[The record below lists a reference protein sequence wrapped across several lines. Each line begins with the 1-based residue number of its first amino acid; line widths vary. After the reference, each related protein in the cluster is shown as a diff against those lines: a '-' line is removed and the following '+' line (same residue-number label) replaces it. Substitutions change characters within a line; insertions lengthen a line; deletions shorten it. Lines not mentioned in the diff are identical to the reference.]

1 MTTISRTERQLRLAL
16 AETFIKGQ
24 RPTQRHLAE
33 LVRRAGIECTQ
44 RQVGIY
50 FTKWSEAGLCETQ
63 RAGNGHSGAAYIF
76 NFSGRPYDTVTLR
89 HIVEPVLVAA
99 DQSDDGGFAMKLR
112 SALRLALG
120 VDEYNAD
127 GRLLLQCEE
136 VTPAQFYELPE
147 RAYAAALQSSG
158 KRAAANYRSAVRAL
172 LRDAVHASSVPIV
185 FPKIWEDD
193 AWSEARDRYF
203 GSTVGPLSSTMRQYR
218 TYWHH
223 YAATARELPSK
234 PRGPADVTAAMV
246 EEICAALKRKAKMYL
261 PNQVKTM
268 LRWVARVHHEGPY
281 VAHVGQGGVTWTRNG
296 WRNAD
301 RLLGPSNEAAAD
313 GDWPT
318 FLRIVEHNG
327 YGRPWLE
334 HLEWYGE
341 FVSLPEF
348 EIEQR
353 EERFP
358 TRPARWRLDPTTRIS
373 RVNHLRM
380 ILFHAPRIIGKP
392 ADKLTVH
399 DVLGDGG
406 RRMLAGLRARWAER
420 YKLKEVSS
428 ANSHSVEDLVL
439 ALGLLARSLA
449 LRIEHAIAR
458 GADAGLAGL
467 GTAPLTQQQA
477 AYETT
482 YKSAREQAKAI
493 ELARKREPSGH
504 GDNSVRSVRRIIEN
518 TPARYWIAVLDES
531 MRHVQSHLRHDARG
545 MRLEH
550 DPGAGLTRYDFFCL
564 VTDTYYHGWLVT
576 TGMRISETAH
586 VRLDLQYDDDRRS
599 RRVVHLR
606 SADRK
611 ETTNTL
617 AHECM
622 VRERFVP
629 AWLEQLYLEQAR
641 PFFMQEWPVAAAGR
655 GKRRDVQQHPWLFVD
670 RKGRPVGCPE
680 EDGDGEGRDK
690 IRLRG
695 TLAGLRKQWQVHCAR
710 VAVKLGLP
718 VSVAP
723 REYSN
728 HVVRIAMGYQ
738 IRQEFGLTEAANYLG
753 DQEGS
758 IIGHYEGVSGK
769 LVDHSTLGG
778 QYVPFEPPTMVRER
792 QKRTVADAARES
804 GAESRAQLAGAAQA
818 RLRLALDRL
827 VEQFATGEIEQTQFM
842 ERSRRLE
849 GALAAT

>member
-1 MTTISRTERQLRLAL
+1 MTTITKTERQLRLAL
-16 AETFIKGQ
+16 VEAFIKAQ

-33 LVRRAGIECTQ
+33 LVRRAGVECTQ

-50 FTKWSEAGLCETQ
+50 FTKWSEAGECETQ
-63 RAGNGHSGAAYIF
+63 KARSGHDGAAYIF
-76 NFSGRPYDTVTLR
+76 NFTGRPCDAISLR
-89 HIVEPVLVAA
+89 DIVEPAL
-99 DQSDDGGFAMKLR
+99 QGGEKGEDGGFAMKLR
-112 SALRLALG
+112 SALRLALV
-120 VDEYNAD
+120 VDEHNSDA
-127 GRLLLQCEE
+127 RLLRRCGD
-136 VTPAQFYELPE
+136 VPPAEFHGLPD
-147 RAYAAALQSSG
+147 RAYAAALESGG

-172 LRDAVHASSVPIV
+172 LRDAATARVIPIV
-185 FPKIWEDD
+185 FPRIWEDD
-193 AWSEARDRYF
+193 AWLEARDRYF
-203 GSTVGPLSSTMRQYR
+203 GSGIGRLSATMRQYR

-223 YAATARELPSK
+223 YAATAKELPSK
-234 PRGPADVTAAMV
+234 PGGPADVTVPMV

-281 VAHVGQGGVTWTRNG
+281 VAHVGQAGVTWTRNG

-301 RLLGPSNEAAAD
+301 RLLGPDNEAGAD
-313 GDWPT
+313 GDWST
-318 FLRIVEHNG
+318 FLRIVKYNG

-341 FVSLPEF
+341 LISLPEF

-358 TRPARWRLDPTTRIS
+358 TRPARWRLDPTTRVS
-373 RVNHLRM
+373 RLNHLRM
-380 ILFHAPRIIGKP
+380 ILFHAPRIIGKS
-392 ADKLTVH
+392 AGELTVF

-406 RRMLAGLRARWAER
+406 RKMLAGLRARWAER

-439 ALGLLARSLA
+439 AVGLLAKSLA

-458 GADAGLAGL
+458 GTDANLTCL

-482 YKSAREQAKAI
+482 YKSAREQAKVI
-493 ELARKREPSGH
+493 ELSRGRESSGH
-504 GDNSVRSVRRIIEN
+504 GDNSVRNVRRIIES
-518 TPARYWIAVLDES
+518 TPASYWIAVLDES
-531 MRHVQSHLRHDARG
+531 MRQVQSHLRHDARG

-550 DPGAGLTRYDFFCL
+550 DQGAGLTRYDFFCL
-564 VTDTYYHGWLVT
+564 VADTYYHGWLVT

-586 VRLDLQYDDDRRS
+586 VRLDLQYDDDHRS
-599 RRVVHLR
+599 RRIVNLR
-606 SADRK
+606 SVDRK
-611 ETTNTL
+611 ETRNTL
-617 AHECM
+617 PHECM

-641 PFFMQEWPVAAAGR
+641 PFFMDEWPSTTTPRRKGR
-655 GKRRDVQQHPWLFVD
+655 VGVHHPWLFVD

-680 EDGDGEGRDK
+680 EDSDGEGRNK
-690 IRLRG
+690 LRLRN
-695 TLAGLRKQWQVHCAR
+695 TLSALRKQWQAHCAR
-710 VAVKLGLP
+710 LAVKLGLP
-718 VSVAP
+718 ISVMP

-778 QYVPFEPPTMVRER
+778 DYVPFEPPTMTRAR
-792 QKRTVADAARES
+792 QKRTVTEEARDTAAQ
-804 GAESRAQLAGAAQA
+804 SRMQIAGAAQE
-818 RLRLALDRL
+818 RLQFALDRL
-827 VEQFATGEIEQTQFM
+827 VDQFATGEIDQMQFM

-849 GALAAT
+849 GALAPR

>member
-1 MTTISRTERQLRLAL
+1 MTTVSKTEIQLRMAL
-16 AETFIKGQ
+16 AEAFIKGR
-24 RPTQRHLAE
+24 RPTHRLLAE
-33 LVRRAGIECTQ
+33 IVRRAGVECTQ

-63 RAGNGHSGAAYIF
+63 RAGNGHTGAAYIF
-76 NFSGRPYDTVTLR
+76 NFSGRPHDTVTLR

-99 DQSDDGGFAMKLR
+99 DQGDTAAFAMKLR
-112 SALRLALG
+112 SALRIALG
-120 VDEYNAD
+120 VDEYNSDA
-127 GRLLLQCEE
+127 RLLRQCEE
-136 VTPAQFYELPE
+136 VGPAQFYELPD
-147 RAYAAALQSSG
+147 RAYAAALQLGG
-158 KRAAANYRSAVRAL
+158 KRTAANYRSAVRAL
-172 LRDAVHASSVPIV
+172 LREALQANIIPIV
-185 FPKIWEDD
+185 FPRIWEDD

-203 GSTVGPLSSTMRQYR
+203 GSAVGPLSPTMRQYR

-223 YAATARELPSK
+223 YAATAKALPSR
-234 PRGPADVTAAMV
+234 PAGPADVTSAMV

-281 VAHVGQGGVTWTRNG
+281 VAHVGQAGVTWTRNG

-327 YGRPWLE
+327 YGLPWLN

-341 FVSLPEF
+341 FLSLPEF
-348 EIEQR
+348 DIEQC
-353 EERFP
+353 EDRFP

-392 ADKLTVH
+392 AGELTVH

-439 ALGLLARSLA
+439 ALGLLARSVA

-458 GADAGLAGL
+458 GSEEWLAGL
-467 GTAPLTQQQA
+467 GTAPLAQQQA
-477 AYETT
+477 SYETT

-504 GDNSVRSVRRIIEN
+504 GDNSVRSVRRIIKN
-518 TPARYWIAVLDES
+518 TPASYWIAVLDES
-531 MRHVQSHLRHDARG
+531 MRNVQSHLRHDARG

-550 DPGAGLTRYDFFCL
+550 DPSAGLTRYDFFCL
-564 VTDTYYHGWLVT
+564 VADAYYHGWLIT

-586 VRLDLQYDDDRRS
+586 VRLDLQYNEERRS
-599 RRVVHLR
+599 RRIVHLR

-617 AHECM
+617 PHECM

-629 AWLEQLYLEQAR
+629 TWLEHLYLEQAR
-641 PFFMQEWPVAAAGR
+641 PFFMQEWPVKAGSR
-655 GKRRDVQQHPWLFVD
+655 GKARDVTQHPWLFVD
-670 RKGRPVGCPE
+670 RKGRPIGCPE
-680 EDGDGEGRDK
+680 EDSDGDGRDK
-690 IRLRG
+690 MRLRG
-695 TLAGLRKQWQVHCAR
+695 TLAGLRKQWQAHCAR
-710 VAVKLGLP
+710 VAVKLDLP

-758 IIGHYEGVSGK
+758 IIGHYEGVSGT
-769 LVDHSTLGG
+769 LVDHSPLGG
-778 QYVPFEPPTMVRER
+778 QYVPFEPPTMARER
-792 QKRTVADAARES
+792 QKRSVAEAARES
-804 GAESRAQLAGAAQA
+804 ADQSRAQIAGAAQE
-818 RLRLALDRL
+818 RLRLALDKL
-827 VEQFATGEIEQTQFM
+827 VEQLATGEIDEGVFR
-842 ERSRRLE
+842 ERSRRL
-849 GALAAT
+849 AAAIAAA